1 MTENP
6 AGVLRELLRPPSH
19 RGPLIAAGAV
29 ALGVGVA
36 LEEFRLNQRL
46 STAVHALILL
56 AAGGLIYWLGA
67 QAANEEGVPPA
78 YQSVLLVTGLLL
90 LVPGLQ
96 MAARVLGAGSN
107 LPAGA
112 LAWTFALAAGLA
124 LWPALARN
132 SAICLLLAAI
142 FGAIALLSLWE
153 FVFHPGTQTPY
164 RWLLLV
170 LASGC
175 VLGSLA
181 LREPAPRH
189 AEQLVNAAGLA
200 IAAIGVAG
208 LLGGFLVGLFSPL
221 GGGSDALVGLLPG
234 FWEVV
239 LLAAGFGLIAFGALD
254 GSPGPAYLGL
264 VNLGLFIGAVA
275 ASRQATLY
283 WWPLTLLVVGVLALA
298 AGLRPRRPLPPEPD
312 AYRAGEAPL
321 AARADG
327 DEIVVRVRD
336 DSRD

>member
-29 ALGVGVA
+29 TLAVGVA
-36 LEEFRLNQRL
+36 LEELRLDRSL
-46 STAVHALILL
+46 STGVHVLILL
-56 AAGGLIYWLGA
+56 AAGGLIYWLGV
-67 QAANEEGVPPA
+67 QAPNEGGVPPA
-78 YQSVLLVTGLLL
+78 YQSVLLVTGLALIY
-90 LVPGLQ
+90 PGLL
-96 MAARVLGAGSN
+96 MASELLGAGSN

-112 LAWTFALAAGLA
+112 LAWTSALGAALA

-132 SAICLLLAAI
+132 SAICLLLATI
-142 FGAIALLSLWE
+142 LGGIALLTLWD
-153 FVFHPGTQTPY
+153 FVFHPGSQTPY

-170 LASGC
+170 VAAAC

-200 IAAIGVAG
+200 IATIGVAG
-208 LLGGFLVGLFSPL
+208 LFGGFVSVVLTPFGD
-221 GGGSDALVGLLPG
+221 GGVLAGLLPG

-239 LLAAGFGLIAFGALD
+239 LLAAGFGLVAFGALD
-254 GSPGPAYLGL
+254 GSPGPAYLGV
-264 VNLGLFIGAVA
+264 VNLVLFIVAVA
-275 ASRQATLY
+275 GSREPTLY
-283 WWPLTLLVVGVLALA
+283 WWPLTLLVVGGLAMA

-327 DEIVVRVRD
+327 EDIVVRVHD
-336 DSRD
+336 DS